1 VPAARTTDRDIK
13 DAREPPFGAPLPFGW
28 LAVLAIPIG
37 QYAWSLLL
45 GGADAQL
52 QPALHMALTVRDM
65 RVSADWYQRVLG
77 FEFVKGIPG
86 RTR

>member
-1 VPAARTTDRDIK
+1 M
-13 DAREPPFGAPLPFGW
+13 EAPMPSF
-28 LAVLAIPIG
+28 
-37 QYAWSLLL
+37 SR
-45 GGADAQL
+45 
-52 QPALHMALTVRDM
+52 ALHIALTVRDM